1 MLVKKLFLIQI
12 KPYYVLM
19 KKVVK
24 FVTFIVGFR
33 YILKILSENVDVKI
47 QIEKLRNEI
56 ANLETDDLEN
66 KLKDFFKKY
75 DPKFKDKE
83 ENQEDI

>member
-1 MLVKKLFLIQI
+1 MKKL
-12 KPYYVLM
+12 
-19 KKVVK
+19 VK

-33 YILKILSENVDVKI
+33 YILKILSENVDEKI

>member
-1 MLVKKLFLIQI
+1 MKNLVKFL
-12 KPYYVLM
+12 
-19 KKVVK
+19 
-24 FVTFIVGFR
+24 TFIVGFR

-83 ENQEDI
+83 ENREDI

>member
-1 MLVKKLFLIQI
+1 MKKL
-12 KPYYVLM
+12 
-19 KKVVK
+19 VK

-75 DPKFKDKE
+75 DPKFRDKE

>member
-1 MLVKKLFLIQI
+1 MKKLVKFL
-12 KPYYVLM
+12 
-19 KKVVK
+19 
-24 FVTFIVGFR
+24 TFIVGLR

-75 DPKFKDKE
+75 EPKFKDKE

>member
-1 MLVKKLFLIQI
+1 MKKLVKFL
-12 KPYYVLM
+12 
-19 KKVVK
+19 
-24 FVTFIVGFR
+24 TFIVGLR
-33 YILKILSENVDVKI
+33 YILKILSENLDVKI

-56 ANLETDDLEN
+56 ANLETDDLDN
-66 KLKDFFKKY
+66 MLKDFFKKY

>member
-1 MLVKKLFLIQI
+1 MKKLVKFFTL
-12 KPYYVLM
+12 
-19 KKVVK
+19 
-24 FVTFIVGFR
+24 IVGLR

-83 ENQEDI
+83 ENQEDF